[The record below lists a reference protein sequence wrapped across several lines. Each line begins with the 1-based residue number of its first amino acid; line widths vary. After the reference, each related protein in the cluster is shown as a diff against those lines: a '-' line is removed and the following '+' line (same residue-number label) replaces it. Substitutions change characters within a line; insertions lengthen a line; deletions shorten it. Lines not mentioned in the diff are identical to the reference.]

1 MLLGCCDDCW
11 SCEGLFPIVYDVWSW
26 KGLFFMADFSGF
38 LLDPFADLP
47 VSSRLLEVTFLL
59 VVMVSTA
66 MADGASLGTLNS
78 MIPNLSDAGYD
89 SNTGGF
95 VVSWKT

>member
-1 MLLGCCDDCW
+1 M
-11 SCEGLFPIVYDVWSW
+11 VYDVWSW

-38 LLDPFADLP
+38 LLDPFVDLP
-47 VSSRLLEVTFLL
+47 VTSRLLKVTFLL

-66 MADGASLGTLNS
+66 MADGASLGTLSS
-78 MIPNLSDAGYD
+78 MIPSLSDTEYD
-89 SNTGGF
+89 SNIGGF